1 MTQAYWLHG
10 LAEPRLEQATDLMYH
25 LSRFSALQFAFRPPN
40 PPYGTEKM
48 DTRILKKSET

>member
-25 LSRFSALQFAFRPPN
+25 LSRFSALPFAFRPPN
-40 PPYGTEKM
+40 SHQGTEQK
-48 DTRILKKSET
+48 DTRILKKRVT